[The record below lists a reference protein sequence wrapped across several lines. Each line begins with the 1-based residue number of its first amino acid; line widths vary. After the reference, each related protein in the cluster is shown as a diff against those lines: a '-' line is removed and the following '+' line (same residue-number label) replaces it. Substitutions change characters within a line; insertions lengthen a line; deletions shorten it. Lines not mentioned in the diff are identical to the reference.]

1 MLWIIVG
8 IIAAGVAIALLKSAP
23 ASGSQTGGTRPESDR
38 VGPDAEQ

>member
-23 ASGSQTGGTRPESDR
+23 SSGPKAGGTLPESDR